1 MHLSA
6 GPALYYRGLIG
17 VRALARPPRP
27 ARAVP
32 GAMGGGGGTPSKL
45 PRLVQLKGWLI
56 QNPFSILIPPLIC
69 YLNSQ
74 YHFSPIIHRN
84 VAINTHQPSSRWQK
98 FEEDRSTSEVQC
110 MHSAGFLQWRN
121 RGRIPVLS
129 QYLLAWNRCKSLY
142 SSSTSY
148 LSLPQNHLRF
158 VYCLISFLF
167 IFFFN
172 NISCRL
178 QWYRAFPK
186 CLLFTNEKEK
196 MPTHPK
202 VQWYS
207 PHKNKKT
214 FFFGGGLVQFF
225 RKGRLN

>member
-6 GPALYYRGLIG
+6 GPAFYYRGLIG
-17 VRALARPPRP
+17 VRALARPPGP

-98 FEEDRSTSEVQC
+98 FEDRSTSEVQC

-148 LSLPQNHLRF
+148 LYPKTTYVLFIVWFHSFSFFSSTISLAGFNGTAHFPNA
-158 VYCLISFLF
+158 YCLLMKRKK
-167 IFFFN
+167 
-172 NISCRL
+172 CRL
-178 QWYRAFPK
+178 ILKYNGTVRTK
-186 CLLFTNEKEK
+186 T
-196 MPTHPK
+196 
-202 VQWYS
+202 
-207 PHKNKKT
+207 KKP
-214 FFFGGGLVQFF
+214 FFLEGGWFSSSV
-225 RKGRLN
+225 KAD